1 MQLIIPGVGTEQG
14 PDYAFDINASLT
26 LIDQHNHSAGSGVA
40 ITPNGL
46 NISSD
51 LSFISNNA
59 IDVRSMRFTPQTS
72 ALALPTDL
80 GCVYESGVD
89 LYYNDGSG
97 NQIRLTQGGSIV
109 GTAGSITGLPSGTA
123 SASYSSGTFVWQA
136 ATSTPANMDFASAI
150 LRNNVANSKG
160 LTLSPPNAM
169 ATDYSLSLPS
179 IPAATQFVS
188 IDTSGNISGYVNI
201 AGGLTTTNLASNANI
216 LGSQLATNPS
226 FNGNVATSG
235 NITASGQFPSSNGL
249 PMVVGPS
256 GSGSIGL
263 SLVHGVILS
272 NTVVAGAG
280 FTLPGGVVY
289 TNAFLDTPAVIIQP
303 IGRDISH
310 TQGWYLD
317 SNTVGG
323 FTPRWT
329 DDASQIASFTFIAT
343 GLRSV

>member
-72 ALALPTDL
+72 TLALPTDL

-226 FNGNVATSG
+226 FNGNVA
-235 NITASGQFPSSNGL
+235 ASGQFPSSNSV

-256 GSGSIGL
+256 GSGSFGL
-263 SLVHGVILS
+263 SVVHGIVRGFS
-272 NTVVAGAG
+272 ASGGAG
-280 FTLPGGVVY
+280 YTFTTVIIFDV
-289 TNAFLDTPAVIIQP
+289 AFQDIPAVTVTP
-303 IGRDISH
+303 IGQNVSH
-310 TQGWYLD
+310 TAGWYLD
-317 SNTVGG
+317 ALSSTIFV
-323 FTPRWT
+323 PRWN
-329 DDASQIASFTFIAT
+329 DDNSVMSDFSFIAI
-343 GLRSV
+343 GIRGV